1 MTRQNYGSLRGG
13 GTNRRGGAWQWTVI
27 GFVFGFGCAAVVGL
41 VLIITGGADALAG
54 VFAAGRATPTA
65 VVMVITSTPLPI
77 TPTIEPTEGIVPSA
91 TVGQAQVA
99 PPVASATTSI
109 NIQVQVATA
118 TQPPPTPAPT
128 TAAAAQ
134 AAQVPSDLIA
144 KRSPLI
150 QVPGGPFE
158 MGTKAQEAAIAAEEC
173 TSLWNSKC
181 DPNDASDSFPPHQVT
196 VSPFYIEEKEV
207 TYDQYLSFLNA
218 ESIGMGA
225 RNAKHKNG
233 CEGQLCIETRTENQ
247 NSNVI
252 SDTSNYRVNAAISN
266 FPVAGVTWYGAAA
279 YCAAIGRRLPTEAE
293 WEHAARWTQNTIYP
307 WGNAF
312 VVTNARTSRPQ
323 ETDQTLVGPKPVG
336 SYSSFNGLYDMA
348 GNIAEWVS
356 DWYDP
361 LYYTT
366 LANSTSAIVDPKGPV
381 AGTQKVLRGGS
392 WDALPFYARSVHR
405 QSLPPLGPTL
415 WAGFRCANNTSDTG
429 AAPDATGNT
438 GATGNAGGAAPVAT
452 VASGT
457 GGNQENAQPAL
468 PGLPATATLPP
479 APTTGGAGN
488 GTPLATLNS
497 GAGG

>member
-13 GTNRRGGAWQWTVI
+13 GSSRRGGAWQWTVI
-27 GFVFGFGCAAVVGL
+27 GFVFGFGCAAIVGL
-41 VLIITGGADALAG
+41 VLIITGGADALSG
-54 VFAAGRATPTA
+54 VFSAGRATPTA
-65 VVMVITSTPLPI
+65 VVMVITSTPLPA
-77 TPTIEPTEGIVPSA
+77 TPTPEPTVGIVPSA
-91 TVGQAQVA
+91 TSAEAQIA
-99 PPVASATTSI
+99 APVASATT
-109 NIQVQVATA
+109 NIQVQVQPSAT
-118 TQPPPTPAPT
+118 TPPTTAPT
-128 TAAAAQ
+128 TPVPQVAQ
-134 AAQVPSDLIA
+134 IPSDLIA

-150 QVPGGPFE
+150 QVPGGSFE

-207 TYDQYLSFLNA
+207 TYDQYLAFLNA

-247 NSNVI
+247 NSNII
-252 SDTSNYRVNAAISN
+252 SDSQNYRVNAAISN
-266 FPVAGVTWYGAAA
+266 FPVAGVTWYGAQA

-293 WEHAARWTQNTIYP
+293 WEHAARGASNTIYP
-307 WGNAF
+307 WGNEF
-312 VVTNARTSRPQ
+312 SVNNARTSRPQ
-323 ETDQTLVGPKPVG
+323 ETDAALVGPKPVG
-336 SYSSFNGLYDMA
+336 SYLPFNGLYDMA

-366 LANSTSAIVDPKGPV
+366 LVNSGTTIVDPKGPV

-392 WDALPFYARSVHR
+392 WDALPFFARSVHR

-429 AAPDATGNT
+429 TTPDAAGNIGTTGNT
-438 GATGNAGGAAPVAT
+438 GGAAPVAT

-457 GGNQENAQPAL
+457 GGSEENAQPL
-468 PGLPATATLPP
+468 VPPPLTDVPQPTANT
-479 APTTGGAGN
+479 
-488 GTPLATLNS
+488 TPLATLNS

>member
-13 GTNRRGGAWQWTVI
+13 GTTRRGGAWQWTVI
-27 GFVFGFGCAAVVGL
+27 GFVFGFGCAAIVGL
-41 VLIITGGADALAG
+41 VLVITGGTDALAG
-54 VFAAGRATPTA
+54 VFSAGRATPTA
-65 VVMVITSTPLPI
+65 LVMVITSTPLPV
-77 TPTIEPTEGIVPSA
+77 TPTTEA
-91 TVGQAQVA
+91 TVGILPSPTSGDAQIA
-99 PPVASATTSI
+99 PPVATATT
-109 NIQVQVATA
+109 NMIQVEPTA
-118 TQPPPTPAPT
+118 TTPPPPTPT
-128 TAAAAQ
+128 TVAAAQ
-134 AAQVPSDLIA
+134 SAQIPSDLLA

-150 QVPGGPFE
+150 QVPGGAFE

-218 ESIGMGA
+218 ETIGMGA
-225 RNAKHKNG
+225 RNGKHKNG

-247 NSNVI
+247 NSNII
-252 SDTSNYRVNAAISN
+252 SDTQNYRVNAAISN
-266 FPVAGVTWYGAAA
+266 FPVAGVTWYGAQA
-279 YCAAIGRRLPTEAE
+279 YCVAIGRRLATEAE

-307 WGNAF
+307 WGNEF
-312 VVTNARTSRPQ
+312 IVTNARTSRPQ

-336 SYSSFNGLYDMA
+336 SYSSFNGVYDMA

-366 LANSTSAIVDPKGPV
+366 LANSTAAIVDPKGPV

-392 WDALPFYARSVHR
+392 WDALPFYSRSVHR

-429 AAPDATGNT
+429 IAPDTSGTTGT
-438 GATGNAGGAAPVAT
+438 TGAAPVAT
-452 VASGT
+452 VAIGT
-457 GGNQENAQPAL
+457 GGDETNAQPGL
-468 PGLPATATLPP
+468 PPTLAGLPATTAPQPTLN
-479 APTTGGAGN
+479 T
-488 GTPLATLNS
+488 TPLATLAS
-497 GAGG
+497 GG

>member
-27 GFVFGFGCAAVVGL
+27 GFVFGFGCAAIVGL
-41 VLIITGGADALAG
+41 VLMITGGADALSG
-54 VFAAGRATPTA
+54 VFSAGRATPTA

-77 TPTIEPTEGIVPSA
+77 TPTIEPTVGIMPSA
-91 TVGQAQVA
+91 TSGDAQVA
-99 PPVASATTSI
+99 PPAATATTNIIQVEPSATTPPP
-109 NIQVQVATA
+109 ATA
-118 TQPPPTPAPT
+118 T
-128 TAAAAQ
+128 TAAVAQ
-134 AAQVPSDLIA
+134 SAQIPSELIA

-150 QVPGGPFE
+150 QVPGGAFE

-207 TYDQYLSFLNA
+207 TYDQYLAFLNA

-225 RNAKHKNG
+225 RNGKHKNG

-247 NSNVI
+247 NSNI
-252 SDTSNYRVNAAISN
+252 NSDTSNYRVNAAITN
-266 FPVAGVTWYGAAA
+266 FPVAGVTWYGAVA

-307 WGNAF
+307 WGNEF
-312 VVTNARTSRPQ
+312 NVQYARTSRPQ

-366 LANSTSAIVDPKGPV
+366 LANSASAIVDPKGPV

-392 WDALPFYARSVHR
+392 WDALPFYSRSVHR

-429 AAPDATGNT
+429 TAPDTTGTIGNT
-438 GATGNAGGAAPVAT
+438 GGVAPAAT

-457 GGNQENAQPAL
+457 GGNEENAQP
-468 PGLPATATLPP
+468 GLPELPTTPTLPP
-479 APTTGGAGN
+479 ATADTAN
-488 GTPLATLNS
+488 ATPLATLNS

>member
-13 GTNRRGGAWQWTVI
+13 GTTRRGGAWQWTVI
-27 GFVFGFGCAAVVGL
+27 GFVFGFGCAAIVGL
-41 VLIITGGADALAG
+41 VLIITGGADALSG

-65 VVMVITSTPLPI
+65 VVMVITSTPLPV
-77 TPTIEPTEGIVPSA
+77 TPTTEATVGIVPSA
-91 TVGQAQVA
+91 TSAEAQIA
-99 PPVASATTSI
+99 APVASATT
-109 NIQVQVATA
+109 NIQVQVQPSAT
-118 TQPPPTPAPT
+118 TPPTAAPT
-128 TAAAAQ
+128 TPVPQ
-134 AAQVPSDLIA
+134 AAQIPSDLIA

-150 QVPGGPFE
+150 QVPGGAFE

-207 TYDQYLSFLNA
+207 TYDQYLAFLNA
-218 ESIGMGA
+218 ETIGMGA
-225 RNAKHKNG
+225 RNGKHKNG

-247 NSNVI
+247 NSNII
-252 SDTSNYRVNAAISN
+252 SDTQNYRVNAAITS
-266 FPVAGVTWYGAAA
+266 FPVAGVTWYGAQA

-307 WGNAF
+307 WGNEF
-312 VVTNARTSRPQ
+312 NVQYARTSRPQ
-323 ETDQTLVGPKPVG
+323 ETDPALVGPKPVG

-366 LANSTSAIVDPKGPV
+366 LANSTTPIVDPKGPV

-392 WDALPFYARSVHR
+392 WDALPFYSRSVHR

-429 AAPDATGNT
+429 TTPDTTGN
-438 GATGNAGGAAPVAT
+438 TGNAGGPAPIAT

-457 GGNQENAQPAL
+457 GGNEENAQPAL
-468 PGLPATATLPP
+468 PGLPATAVP
-479 APTTGGAGN
+479 AQPTANT
-488 GTPLATLNS
+488 TPLATLNS

>member
-1 MTRQNYGSLRGG
+1 MTRQNYGTLRGG
-13 GTNRRGGAWQWTVI
+13 GSTRRSGAWQWTVI
-27 GFVFGFGCAAVVGL
+27 GFVFGFGCAAIVGL
-41 VLIITGGADALAG
+41 VLVITGGTDTLAG
-54 VFAAGRATPTA
+54 LFSAGRATPTP

-77 TPTIEPTEGIVPSA
+77 TPTVEPTVGVVTATPEQAQIAVPSA
-91 TVGQAQVA
+91 SPTTDVQQVLVL
-99 PPVASATTSI
+99 PSATT
-109 NIQVQVATA
+109 
-118 TQPPPTPAPT
+118 PPTSAPT
-128 TAAAAQ
+128 AVVPQ
-134 AAQVPSDLIA
+134 AAQIPSDLLA

-150 QVPGGPFE
+150 QVVAGTFE

-196 VSPFYIEEKEV
+196 VSPYYIEETEV
-207 TYDQYLSFLNA
+207 TYDQYLAFLNS
-218 ESIGMGA
+218 EQIGMGA

-247 NSNVI
+247 NSNII
-252 SDTSNYRVNAAISN
+252 SDTQNYRVNAAIAN
-266 FPVAGVTWYGAAA
+266 FPVAGVTWYGAVA

-293 WEHAARWTQNTIYP
+293 WEHAARGPQNSIYP
-307 WGNAF
+307 WGNEF

-323 ETDQTLVGPKPVG
+323 ETDAALVGPKTVKT
-336 SYSSFNGLYDMA
+336 YTSFNGLYDMA

-366 LANSTSAIVDPKGPV
+366 LANSTTAIVDPKGPV

-415 WAGFRCANNTSDTG
+415 WAGFRCASDTSDTG
-429 AAPDATGNT
+429 TPGAGTTGTTGNT
-438 GATGNAGGAAPVAT
+438 SSAPVGNVPAPT
-452 VASGT
+452 AAT
-457 GGNQENAQPAL
+457 GGNEENAQPLVPPPLTDVPL
-468 PGLPATATLPP
+468 PTANT
-479 APTTGGAGN
+479 
-488 GTPLATLNS
+488 TPLATLAS
-497 GAGG
+497 GG

>member
-13 GTNRRGGAWQWTVI
+13 GTTRRGGAWQWTVI
-27 GFVFGFGCAAVVGL
+27 GFVFGFGCAAIVGL
-41 VLIITGGADALAG
+41 VLVITGSTDNLAS
-54 VFAAGRATPTA
+54 VFSGGRATPTA
-65 VVMVITSTPLPI
+65 LVMVITSTPLPV
-77 TPTIEPTEGIVPSA
+77 TATVEATVGIVPSA
-91 TVGQAQVA
+91 TSGEAQIVSPA
-99 PPVASATTSI
+99 VTPTTNMIQVEPTATTP
-109 NIQVQVATA
+109 
-118 TQPPPTPAPT
+118 PPPTPT
-128 TAAAAQ
+128 TAAEAQ
-134 AAQVPSDLIA
+134 SAQIPSDLLA

-150 QVPGGPFE
+150 QVPGGAFE

-196 VSPFYIEEKEV
+196 ISPFYIEEKEV
-207 TYDQYLSFLNA
+207 TYDQYLAFLNA
-218 ESIGMGA
+218 ETIGMGA
-225 RNAKHKNG
+225 RNSKHKNG

-247 NSNVI
+247 NSNI
-252 SDTSNYRVNAAISN
+252 NSDTQNYRVNAAITN
-266 FPVAGVTWYGAAA
+266 FPVAGVTWYGAQS

-307 WGNAF
+307 WGNEF
-312 VVTNARTSRPQ
+312 IVTNARTSRPQ

-336 SYSSFNGLYDMA
+336 SYQSYNGLYDMA

-366 LANSTSAIVDPKGPV
+366 LANSATAIVDPKGPV

-392 WDALPFYARSVHR
+392 WDALPFYSRSVHR

-429 AAPDATGNT
+429 TAPDTTGTT
-438 GATGNAGGAAPVAT
+438 GTTGGAAPIAT

-457 GGNQENAQPAL
+457 GGNEENAQPAL
-468 PGLPATATLPP
+468 PPTLAGLPATNAPQATVN
-479 APTTGGAGN
+479 T
-488 GTPLATLNS
+488 TPLPTLAS
-497 GAGG
+497 GG